1 MSESPESRAD
11 RLKATLPESE
21 QERFEDLKRLIY
33 VLRPNL
39 AIRYQP
45 FLEQPVAVAARL
57 EKVAH
62 ALDIPLKVLVWDA
75 EVVFFVRSEAEVDDS
90 FPLRLNKGR
99 FETMTGDEAEA
110 MKDLGS
116 EERELFWKLQR
127 LVLARGRSSYKCEPR
142 EKPERVEELL
152 RRVEGTIEG
161 CSLRISIKGREVFFP
176 EEDDLLSEDPQREDR

>member
-33 VLRPNL
+33 VLRSNL

-45 FLEQPVAVAARL
+45 FLEQPRAVAARL
-57 EKVAH
+57 ENVAH

-75 EVVFFVRSEAEVDDS
+75 EAVFFLRSEAKVDDS
-90 FPLRLNKGR
+90 SPLRLNKGR
-99 FETMTGDEAEA
+99 FETMTGDEAET
-110 MKDLGS
+110 MQDLGS

-152 RRVEGTIEG
+152 RRVEGTIEE
-161 CSLRISIKGREVFFP
+161 CSLRISVKGRVVFFP
-176 EEDDLLSEDPQREDR
+176 EEDDLLSEEPQRQDR

>member
-75 EVVFFVRSEAEVDDS
+75 EVVFFVRSETEVDAS
-90 FPLRLNKGR
+90 FPLRYNKGR

-110 MKDLGS
+110 MQDLGS
-116 EERELFWKLQR
+116 GERELFWKLQR
-127 LVLARGRSSYKCEPR
+127 LVLARGRSSYKCEPG

-152 RRVEGTIEG
+152 RRVESTIEG
-161 CSLRISIKGREVFFP
+161 CSLQISIKGREVFFP